1 MYPQNDDLKK
11 IQTARGLRK
20 NNPGNEQHL
29 EEHLAVKRY
38 GNFLLT
44 DAIRPS
50 YSLPVIP
57 KQGYRHEVYNDPKS
71 GKELPL
77 VMASASSEILFS
89 VFLDLLNPLGEIVDV
104 ILESSHMNAEG
115 PHEDLYRSHI
125 DMPILKS
132 KLWDFEEM
140 LLNDGCCG
148 IAVMNPGNECEVQ
161 FDEHKML
168 VMYGEP
174 LSIYTEILHEHGI
187 HLQNEIQFIS
197 EADHVHTSKDEF
209 RSQFDELAYS
219 LGVTL

>member
-77 VMASASSEILFS
+77 VMASASMGVWVAAWGLAHATS
-89 VFLDLLNPLGEIVDV
+89 
-104 ILESSHMNAEG
+104 
-115 PHEDLYRSHI
+115 
-125 DMPILKS
+125 LKRAHRAPTRRR
-132 KLWDFEEM
+132 
-140 LLNDGCCG
+140 C
-148 IAVMNPGNECEVQ
+148 
-161 FDEHKML
+161 
-168 VMYGEP
+168 
-174 LSIYTEILHEHGI
+174 
-187 HLQNEIQFIS
+187 
-197 EADHVHTSKDEF
+197 
-209 RSQFDELAYS
+209 
-219 LGVTL
+219 